1 MLSRVEVLE
10 LLRDEL
16 VARVQETG
24 NDSAVAALSKELR
37 AVVEELES
45 LGCGVSNDSVAG
57 SAVEKLLK
65 VVK

>member
-45 LGCGVSNDSVAG
+45 LDCGVSNDSVAG

>member
-1 MLSRVEVLE
+1 MLSRIEVLE

-37 AVVEELES
+37 AVVGELES
-45 LGCGVSNDSVAG
+45 LNVGVSSDSVAG
-57 SAVEKLLK
+57 SAVEKLLR

>member
-24 NDSAVAALSKELR
+24 NDAAVAALSKELR
-37 AVVEELES
+37 AVVGELES
-45 LGCGVSNDSVAG
+45 LNGVVSSDSVAG
-57 SAVEKLLK
+57 SAVEKLLR

>member
-1 MLSRVEVLE
+1 MLSRVDVLE

-45 LGCGVSNDSVAG
+45 LDCGVSSDSVAG

>member
-1 MLSRVEVLE
+1 MLSRIEVLE

-37 AVVEELES
+37 AVVGELES
-45 LGCGVSNDSVAG
+45 LNGVVSSDSVAG
-57 SAVEKLLK
+57 SAVEKLLR